1 MLKCFVLLSALGLKL
16 CHRNLFG
23 ILLIRLML
31 GHSFNKDF
39 APSPLLSM
47 GCLMNPSKPITS
59 FIYSD

>member
-1 MLKCFVLLSALGLKL
+1 M
-16 CHRNLFG
+16 
-23 ILLIRLML
+23 RLML

-39 APSPLLSM
+39 APPPLLSM